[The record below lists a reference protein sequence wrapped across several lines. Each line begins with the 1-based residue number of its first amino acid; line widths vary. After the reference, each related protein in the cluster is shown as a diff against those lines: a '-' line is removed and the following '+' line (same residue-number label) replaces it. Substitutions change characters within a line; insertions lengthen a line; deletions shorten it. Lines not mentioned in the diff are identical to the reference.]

1 MVPPIPS
8 RAKGEG
14 PLIFRGRVLPAI
26 SPAARTGVAVLVNA
40 ILALFTL
47 ASCHKPESNVE
58 KGNRLQILH
67 RGNGQEVQ
75 DLDPQLA
82 NSTGEF
88 NILSALLEGLVGE
101 DPQDLHPVPGVA
113 EAWDVSDDGR
123 TYTFHLR
130 ANAKWSNGDVV
141 TARDFIE
148 SYRRILSPA
157 LAADNAYMLYAV
169 ENAEAFHKS
178 KITDFNQVGFAA
190 PDDRTLVVKLT
201 SPTPYFLSLL
211 SGYSW
216 FPVHIPTVQKYGPA
230 FERGSRWTRPGRF
243 VGNGPFTLEDWRLNV
258 DVRVKKN
265 PLYWDAANVTLNG
278 IVFHT
283 IDSLNVEERAF
294 RAGQIHLSDAIP
306 INRID
311 RYRREQPDL
320 LRIDPYLGTY
330 FYRVNVTKPPLT
342 DRFVRRA
349 LGMAIDRE
357 SIVANVTRGAQLPA
371 GSFTPP
377 NTGGYTPTASLTFDV
392 PGAQRALAEAGFP
405 EGRGLPPIE
414 ILFDT
419 SENHR
424 TIAEAIQQMWRKNL
438 NVNATLVN
446 QEQKVYFNSRRQMDY
461 QMVRSSWIGD
471 YNDPNSFLNLWVSG
485 AGNNMTGWSNP
496 AYDGLITA
504 ASETADQGAR
514 FAAFQQAER
523 LLLEEAPII
532 PIYFYTHCFLL
543 RPSVKGW
550 YPTILDHH
558 PYKHVR
564 LE

>member
-1 MVPPIPS
+1 MIPS
-8 RAKGEG
+8 RANGEG
-14 PLIFRGRVLPAI
+14 PLTYRGRVLPAI

-40 ILALFTL
+40 ILALLTL

-58 KGNRLQILH
+58 KGNRFQILH

-190 PDDRTLVVKLT
+190 PDERTLVVKLT

-265 PLYWDAANVTLNG
+265 PLYWDAANVTLNA

-377 NTGGYTPTASLTFDV
+377 NTSGYTPTASLPYDV

-485 AGNNMTGWSNP
+485 AGNNMTGWSSS
-496 AYDGLITA
+496 AYDRLITA